1 VFILILSHFVKNRE
15 NYSRIIAGTM
25 TWGSWGAN
33 LSAKEA
39 AQMILDCMD
48 LGITSFDHAD
58 IYGDYGNEEFF
69 GKAYIQSGVSRG
81 DLQLISKC
89 GIQMTRGREN
99 RVKHYQYDEA
109 YIIAS
114 AERSLK
120 MLQTDYLDLFLL
132 HRPSP
137 LMRPEEIFA
146 AADKL
151 KASGKIKQFGV
162 SNFTPSQMA
171 LLSAHGEVEG
181 NQIECSLLQS
191 SALKDGTLDDCVQA
205 GRMAMA
211 WSPLGGYFG
220 SAEGAEAI
228 ERKARLHPLLE
239 ELSQKYACTP
249 SALLIAWL
257 FKHPA
262 GIHPVVGTTK
272 KNRLAELLPALNL
285 DLDVQD
291 WFLMW
296 EASRG
301 HRVA

>member
-1 VFILILSHFVKNRE
+1 MKNRQ
-15 NYSRIIAGTM
+15 NYSRMIAGTM

-33 LSAKEA
+33 LSEKEA
-39 AQMILDCMD
+39 AQMIADCME
-48 LGITSFDHAD
+48 LGITTFDHAD
-58 IYGDYGNEEFF
+58 IYGDYRNEELF
-69 GKAYIQSGVSRG
+69 GKAYAQSGVTREAM
-81 DLQLISKC
+81 QLISKC
-89 GIQMTRGREN
+89 GIQMTRGRDN

-109 YIIAS
+109 YIIES

-120 MLQTDYLDLFLL
+120 MLQTDYLDFFLL

-137 LMRPEEIFA
+137 LMRPEEIFSA
-146 AADKL
+146 VDKL
-151 KASGKIKQFGV
+151 KSSGKIKQFGV

-171 LLSAHGEVEG
+171 LLASEGEVEG

-191 SALKDGTLDDCVQA
+191 SAMKDGTLDDCVQA

-211 WSPLGGYFG
+211 WSPLGGYYG
-220 SAEGAEAI
+220 SAESTEAKEQT
-228 ERKARLHPLLE
+228 ERLEPLLK
-239 ELSQKYACTP
+239 ELSEKYSCTIT
-249 SALLIAWL
+249 ALLMAWL

-272 KNRLAELLPALNL
+272 KSRLAEMLPALEMEL
-285 DLDVQD
+285 DLQD